1 MTATLTLDEAGR
13 LVLPEAAV
21 RVLGIAP
28 GTAVQAEVT
37 ADRIEILPD
46 DGEDLPVITELEVTP
61 EGRLVLP
68 KTGVKMDTVA
78 AIKADREAR
87 IRKLSRR

>member
-13 LVLPEAAV
+13 LVLPEAALQ
-21 RVLGIAP
+21 VLGIAP

-46 DGEDLPVITELEVTP
+46 DGEDVPVITELEVTP